1 MDALRYLENGQ
12 EEVGL
17 EDLYRNDGLYV
28 AYPSLSYALVTVRK
42 WFSGTGINGSW
53 NKGNIEISPDM
64 LHGDFAEAKK
74 VLIHEIQH
82 AVQEREGFARGGSPW
97 HTPGMIKEQAEDAR
111 SPLYHEMS
119 TKHDEL
125 YNALGAMDNLMANPL
140 RHSTQKEKQEQWR
153 KVLALTDSLPEAQ
166 RMFLSGGVR
175 IPRQVKNASYE
186 LINGMFWKERE
197 RYAKQ
202 LNEYYK
208 TDYLR
213 EYDRLRDRFKKV
225 AELQPYDVYHRLSG
239 EIEAR
244 AASEKF
250 GHNSELAAQGMESD
264 VGRRLSTEF
273 MDERPEDA
281 ISITEYGEP
290 LELGREGKDLQRLR
304 EELSGILFQS
314 AVPESEA
321 GALRQ
326 RQPDYIDHR
335 FVSAD
340 RASLLSEIREE
351 MPGAYNDAARL
362 TDEELIAAFSG
373 KTASEAGRLLDEKR
387 LRDWLGG
394 DFDEFSDMDAF
405 YRDEDG
411 NWTVGAGSVV
421 RKDGGY
427 RFVVDGKERAEFS
440 PVGFER
446 QFSTIEFMGGSVAEY
461 PLLIDPE
468 EIKALGAELPE
479 SEWGEDALRAME
491 AGEAIPEIEPFQE
504 ELGED
509 PDLAIPGVADAAT
522 LTSEQLAERERQ
534 IAELQ
539 DARRKDAEE
548 IGKLKE
554 RIEKLRKDITQAERD
569 GKKEKA
575 EQLARSLAKLIDRRS
590 EKIREESMI

>member
-1 MDALRYLENGQ
+1 
-12 EEVGL
+12 
-17 EDLYRNDGLYV
+17 
-28 AYPSLSYALVTVRK
+28 VT
-42 WFSGTGINGSW
+42 
-53 NKGNIEISPDM
+53 
-64 LHGDFAEAKK
+64 
-74 VLIHEIQH
+74 
-82 AVQEREGFARGGSPW
+82 
-97 HTPGMIKEQAEDAR
+97 
-111 SPLYHEMS
+111 
-119 TKHDEL
+119 
-125 YNALGAMDNLMANPL
+125 
-140 RHSTQKEKQEQWR
+140 
-153 KVLALTDSLPEAQ
+153 
-166 RMFLSGGVR
+166 
-175 IPRQVKNASYE
+175 
-186 LINGMFWKERE
+186 
-197 RYAKQ
+197 
-202 LNEYYK
+202 
-208 TDYLR
+208 
-213 EYDRLRDRFKKV
+213 
-225 AELQPYDVYHRLSG
+225 ELQPYDVYHRLSG

-250 GHNSELAAQGMESD
+250 EHNSELAAQGMESD